1 MERMIL
7 LGFAA
12 GSLAVLV
19 FHQGAAVLLHLL
31 TVKAG
36 VGAGLIGRVSFP
48 YSTAAVPPFGV
59 PQVISW
65 AFWGGVWGVI
75 LAALLR
81 AAPRLPDLLFGFL
94 FGALVLTVVGFTL
107 VAALKGLPS
116 WAGGNKQVWWRVGL
130 LNGAWGWGTALML
143 RPFRRVVR

>member
-1 MERMIL
+1 MGRTIL

-12 GSLAVLV
+12 GFLAVLV

-36 VGAGLIGRVSFP
+36 LGAGLIGRVPFP
-48 YSTAAVPPFGV
+48 YSTAPVPPFGV

-65 AFWGGVWGVI
+65 AFWGGVWG
-75 LAALLR
+75 AALALLLR
-81 AAPRLPDLLFGFL
+81 IPRLPDLLFGFL

-116 WAGGNKQVWWRVGL
+116 FAGGNKQVWWRVGL
-130 LNGAWGWGTALML
+130 LNGAWGWGTALTL
-143 RPFRRVVR
+143 RPLRRFAR